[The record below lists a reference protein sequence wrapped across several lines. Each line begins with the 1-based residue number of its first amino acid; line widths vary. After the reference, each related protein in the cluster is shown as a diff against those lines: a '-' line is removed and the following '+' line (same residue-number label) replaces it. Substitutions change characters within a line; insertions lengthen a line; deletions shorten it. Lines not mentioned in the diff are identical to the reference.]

1 MGAWVD
7 VRLVIAHDT
16 VDVEVIDTG
25 PGIPAMELHRV
36 PDRFFRAGNTSGTG
50 SGLGLAIAIVIAA
63 KVATK
68 CRAEL
73 LIRNRQDRTGLS
85 VAVIGLKLVG
95 NVNGGVAKKN
105 GT

>member
-1 MGAWVD
+1 
-7 VRLVIAHDT
+7 
-16 VDVEVIDTG
+16 
-25 PGIPAMELHRV
+25 MELHRV

-50 SGLGLAIAIVIAA
+50 SGLGLVIAIAIAIAIAA

-73 LIRNRQDRTGLS
+73 LTRNRQDRTGLS

-95 NVNGGVAKKN
+95 NVNGGVAKKMAREM
-105 GT
+105 